1 MVHFCNSIANV
12 QAWMVWLVNRLIMR
26 NIYIYDIEISYC
38 HLYIQKLFIAYFLS
52 IHILPDWIVCVLP

>member
-26 NIYIYDIEISYC
+26 NILIYDIEIYF
-38 HLYIQKLFIAYFLS
+38 HLYIPKIIIAYFL
-52 IHILPDWIVCVLP
+52 